1 MLLNRQ
7 KLKKCCANPD
17 KASSELIT
25 GRRLQG
31 TLWVGPLSLDR
42 LSTAKRVPPQIP
54 VFLSEI
60 VLIPKMKYDGLIG
73 EE

>member
-1 MLLNRQ
+1 VLLNRQ

-25 GRRLQG
+25 GRLS
-31 TLWVGPLSLDR
+31 LWVGPLSLDR